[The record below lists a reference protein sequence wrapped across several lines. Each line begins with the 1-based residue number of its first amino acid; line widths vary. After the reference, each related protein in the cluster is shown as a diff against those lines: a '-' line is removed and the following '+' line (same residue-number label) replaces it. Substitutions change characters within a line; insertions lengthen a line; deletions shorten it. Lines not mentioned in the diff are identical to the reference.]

1 MCLPPRRDH
10 PVNTQCVVIGW
21 GRVEGGK
28 DATHLR
34 EKTVTKAVERR
45 TGGHEASDEGMYYE
59 VDEPTTCFGDSGEV
73 RRRRH
78 AFEMAIFVCVK
89 TFFLCTTSIYHHH

>member
-1 MCLPPRRDH
+1 M
-10 PVNTQCVVIGW
+10 VIGW

-73 RRRRH
+73 RRRR

-89 TFFLCTTSIYHHH
+89 TFLYVPPLFTTTTH